1 MNNLFLAID
10 VGTTSIKFRITDMD
24 FKTIYSNSVKYD
36 FINLNGDWT
45 EIDPEVWFNII
56 LNEFSI
62 IFEHTWSKKIVG
74 IGVTGQMHTISFIDN
89 NGDPMRNSILWNDR
103 RTKGLISTVK
113 KQIKSLNDDIVNSD
127 VLSTGSPLLN
137 LLWLKENEPEN
148 FKNINKFLITKD
160 YINFRLTGAIG
171 TDYCDSSTS
180 CMTNK
185 DTNNWSDDIIE
196 FFNFSEKI
204 FPQIFSSTHVIGYLT
219 DEISVKYNIEQN
231 IAVIVGTGDNVATYI
246 STGSHLTNIPV
257 ISLGTS
263 AVLLSPK
270 SSSDEK
276 DRLKTITFKINNSNE
291 AQSIIQGSL
300 SSGGK
305 SLDWWIEEILKTS
318 DYVRE
323 QKDIDNNIILQNKCI
338 YIPYLNGEKY
348 IFENPNMFGAFI
360 GLTPDTTRHELT
372 LSVMEGVAFGLKYL
386 YKKMNTHLNS
396 TSNILL
402 IGGGAK
408 NKLWT
413 KVIANILEANVFQ
426 PVDNGDPTNGMIQL
440 LVMTLTNKT
449 IKNDSNIELLHAT
462 CDKLVSYYNLKFESF
477 TSWSKAIDN
486 KSK

>member
-1 MNNLFLAID
+1 M
-10 VGTTSIKFRITDMD
+10 
-24 FKTIYSNSVKYD
+24 
-36 FINLNGDWT
+36 
-45 EIDPEVWFNII
+45 
-56 LNEFSI
+56 
-62 IFEHTWSKKIVG
+62 
-74 IGVTGQMHTISFIDN
+74 
-89 NGDPMRNSILWNDR
+89 
-103 RTKGLISTVK
+103 
-113 KQIKSLNDDIVNSD
+113 
-127 VLSTGSPLLN
+127 
-137 LLWLKENEPEN
+137 
-148 FKNINKFLITKD
+148 
-160 YINFRLTGAIG
+160 
-171 TDYCDSSTS
+171 
-180 CMTNK
+180 
-185 DTNNWSDDIIE
+185 
-196 FFNFSEKI
+196 
-204 FPQIFSSTHVIGYLT
+204 
-219 DEISVKYNIEQN
+219 
-231 IAVIVGTGDNVATYI
+231 
-246 STGSHLTNIPV
+246 
-257 ISLGTS
+257 
-263 AVLLSPK
+263 
-270 SSSDEK
+270 
-276 DRLKTITFKINNSNE
+276 
-291 AQSIIQGSL
+291 
-300 SSGGK
+300 
-305 SLDWWIEEILKTS
+305 
-318 DYVRE
+318 RE